1 MQIGLIGGIG
11 PAATDFY
18 YRSLIEKFA
27 SEEKN
32 LDMTIVHAD
41 APTLTKNLMD
51 DNKDGQVAIYNDLT
65 LRLKKA
71 GANFVAIT
79 SIAGHFCIE
88 KFKEKS
94 VLPVVDLLYCVQK
107 EIKRRGYK
115 KIGIIGTKPVMVSKF
130 YSMIT
135 SAEVFIP
142 EDNLLDKVHEAYAE
156 MATLG
161 RANNEQKE
169 IFEKACNQFLSKNKV
184 DAIMLGGT
192 DLALIYRSDNVD
204 FKLIDCAKIHVEELF
219 RLNVN

>member
-1 MQIGLIGGIG
+1 M
-11 PAATDFY
+11 
-18 YRSLIEKFA
+18 
-27 SEEKN
+27 
-32 LDMTIVHAD
+32 
-41 APTLTKNLMD
+41 
-51 DNKDGQVAIYNDLT
+51 
-65 LRLKKA
+65 
-71 GANFVAIT
+71 
-79 SIAGHFCIE
+79 
-88 KFKEKS
+88 
-94 VLPVVDLLYCVQK
+94 LPVVDLLSCVQK

-115 KIGIIGTKPVMVSKF
+115 RIGIIGTKPVMVSKF

-192 DLALIYRSDNVD
+192 DLTLIYRSDNVD

>member
-1 MQIGLIGGIG
+1 M
-11 PAATDFY
+11 Y
-18 YRSLIEKFA
+18 
-27 SEEKN
+27 
-32 LDMTIVHAD
+32 
-41 APTLTKNLMD
+41 
-51 DNKDGQVAIYNDLT
+51 
-65 LRLKKA
+65 
-71 GANFVAIT
+71 
-79 SIAGHFCIE
+79 
-88 KFKEKS
+88 
-94 VLPVVDLLYCVQK
+94 
-107 EIKRRGYK
+107 KRQ
-115 KIGIIGTKPVMVSKF
+115 
-130 YSMIT
+130 T

-169 IFEKACNQFLSKNKV
+169 IFEKACNQFLSKNEV